1 MSYIQTK
8 RWNVNKSA
16 NLQNIEMNLQE
27 AANLIKDG
35 HVVAFP
41 TETVYGL
48 GGNALDPQA
57 VTDIF
62 KAKGRPN
69 DNPLIV
75 HIANRDGLNEL
86 VTEIPLIAE
95 KLMDAYW
102 PGPLTLIFHAN
113 DKVPTNVTAGLSTVA
128 IRMPSHPVARELLE
142 KSGVP
147 VAAPSANLS
156 GRPSPTTADHV
167 WTDLEG
173 RIAGVVDGGAT
184 GVGVESTVLDISG
197 EVPMILRPGGIT
209 REELTEVCGHV
220 ELDGALMDDGQA
232 PKSPGMKYTHYAP
245 KGSLTLVRDRALI
258 QELATKARAEGKR
271 VGVLT
276 TEERA
281 NHYDADF
288 VYACGSDG
296 DLKATAALLYNGLR
310 AFDDQEIDVIFSEVF
325 DENGV
330 GAAVMNRLEKAAG
343 GRMIK

>member
-16 NLQNIEMNLQE
+16 NLQNIESDLQE

-48 GGNALDPQA
+48 GGNALNPQA

-75 HIANRDGLNEL
+75 HIATRDGLKEL
-86 VTEIPLIAE
+86 VTEIPPIAE

-102 PGPLTLIFHAN
+102 PGPLTLIFRAN

-128 IRMPSHPVARELLE
+128 IRMPSHSVARELLE

-173 RIAGVVDGGAT
+173 RIAGVVDAGAT

-197 EVPMILRPGGIT
+197 ETPMILRPGGIT

-220 ELDGALMDDGQA
+220 ELDQALVDDGQA

-276 TEERA
+276 TEERV
-281 NHYDADF
+281 NRYDADF

-296 DLKATAALLYNGLR
+296 DLSTTAALLYHGLR

-325 DENGV
+325 DEHGV
-330 GAAVMNRLEKAAG
+330 GAAIMNRLEKAAG